1 MSSEPTKI
9 DKIYLAYFIN
19 HVDDYKPRGQ
29 SSRFEIIGAYK
40 SEQSAK
46 LALCAAIIDQVEDH
60 FKESGLF
67 SVQGDLDEVYLHEH
81 EFADA
86 LIDKLEDEDEITAL
100 LNEHLI
106 PDLSKTVVSYL
117 DDPEDC
123 QDRRIIVV
131 NDSAKTNYDVLTQ
144 LFKFVFKGEY
154 IPYSKTCSICE
165 TRLF

>member
-1 MSSEPTKI
+1 MSAEPTKI

-29 SSRFEIIGAYK
+29 SSRIEIIGAYK
-40 SEQSAK
+40 TELSAK
-46 LALCAAIIDQVEDH
+46 LALCEAIIDQVEEH

-67 SVQGDLDEVYLHEH
+67 SVQGDLSDLSEH

-100 LNEHLI
+100 VNEQLI
-106 PDLSKTVVSYL
+106 PDLSNTVISYL

-131 NDSAKTNYDVLTQ
+131 NDSAKSNYNVLTQ
-144 LFKFVFKGEY
+144 LFQFVFKGEY

-165 TRLF
+165 TMLL

>member
-1 MSSEPTKI
+1 MSTEPTKI

-67 SVQGDLDEVYLHEH
+67 SVQGDLDESYEH
-81 EFADA
+81 DFSD
-86 LIDKLEDEDEITAL
+86 LLSDKLEDEDEITAL
-100 LNEHLI
+100 VDKHLI
-106 PDLSKTVVSYL
+106 PDLSKDVVSYL

-131 NDSAKTNYDVLTQ
+131 KESAKSNYNALAE
-144 LFKFVFKGEY
+144 LFKHVFKGEY
-154 IPYSKTCSICE
+154 VPYSKTCSICE
-165 TRLF
+165 TVLL